1 MARQKETILKE
12 KVLRDLR
19 SIPDT
24 FWEKINQVSI
34 RGTPD
39 ILGSLVGHFVAIE
52 LKTDTGSLDPLQAH
66 KLDEIKKTSAIA
78 IVVRPHSW
86 PDQFESLKTL
96 AKAFSEENIK
106 K

>member
-1 MARQKETILKE
+1 MAKQRETILKE

-19 SIPDT
+19 KIPNT
-24 FWEKINQVSI
+24 WWEKINQVSI

-39 ILGSLVGHFVAIE
+39 ILGSLVGQFVAIE
-52 LKTDTGSLDPLQAH
+52 LKTDTGNLDPLQAH
-66 KLDEIKKTSAIA
+66 KLDEIKKTSAIS

-86 PDQFESLKTL
+86 PDQLESLKTL
-96 AKAFSEENIK
+96 AKALSEENIK